1 MAAVTRFVRGFGRFW
16 YDFVVG
22 DDPKV
27 AVAVASVLL
36 LGGLLVGAAGMTGP
50 VLVVVLAGLL
60 VAAFSVAMLVDV
72 ARTRRATGR

>member
-1 MAAVTRFVRGFGRFW
+1 MERIGRFVRGFGRFW

-36 LGGLLVGAAGMTGP
+36 LGGLLVGAAGMTGS